1 MKKSILFLTFMLALT
16 ACNVSHDKFVVHETT
31 PLYAEPDESSQIVGE
46 QKYSDQEP
54 VIAKQVNSDRT
65 FALVK
70 RIKQDEVEV
79 EYWLPLT
86 DINAVAPAGT
96 TDKDEVTDMFVVV
109 PAKLTF
115 YARPVADKKK
125 ACFRLSKGDTIRAVG
140 RHEGW
145 LHAEIVQYSHKGKG
159 KNEKDERTT
168 AYGWVEET
176 PANLEALG
184 QITQRAYD
192 RRALAK
198 VNPKKAARLTYMED
212 MSSGKG
218 LLKHKWMGK
227 LWPAC
232 RILIAVSALLA
243 LIWNILVFF
252 KITERADCD
261 HELLPICFVILA
273 VSIFAEYPHWYMGI
287 VLPIACLMALYPL
300 LLTKAAKAFQWT
312 YWLVS
317 GGLSGAYLVAD
328 FAANNYSGMSW
339 LGHLICFFF
348 WGIVIYTVLAGIGS
362 RCNDHVCPHCAFYG
376 LHVYEGTYETSS
388 DARLEE
394 NGYTDEYSHT
404 EYRNGTRINYYDRN
418 YHFRWVRDITKHVH
432 YSCRQCGADFSTHS
446 TRTVSA

>member
-1 MKKSILFLTFMLALT
+1 MKKSFLFLTCMMALA
-16 ACNVSHDKFVVHETT
+16 ACSVGHDKFVVHETT

-46 QKYSDQEP
+46 QKYSDKEP
-54 VIAKQVNSDRT
+54 VVAKQVNSDRT

-70 RIKQDEVEV
+70 RIKQDEVQV

-96 TDKDEVTDMFVVV
+96 TDKDEVSDILVVV
-109 PAKLTF
+109 PNKLTF
-115 YARPVADKKK
+115 YARPAEDKKK
-125 ACFRLSKGDTIRAVG
+125 AIFRLAKGDTIRAVG
-140 RHEGW
+140 RHDGW
-145 LHAEIVQYSHKGKG
+145 VHAEVVQYSHTKKKGK
-159 KNEKDERTT
+159 EVDERV
-168 AYGWVEET
+168 AVYGWVEET

-198 VNPKKAARLTYMED
+198 VNPKKAARLTRMED

-218 LLKHKWMGK
+218 LLDHKWMGE

-232 RILIAVSALLA
+232 RILIGVSALLS
-243 LIWNILVFF
+243 LIWMILVFF
-252 KITERADCD
+252 KVTERADCD
-261 HELLPICFVILA
+261 HTLLPVCFVIL
-273 VSIFAEYPHWYMGI
+273 VPSIFVQYPHWYMAM

-312 YWLVS
+312 YWLVA
-317 GGLSGAYLVAD
+317 GGLTGVYLLAD
-328 FAANNYSGMSW
+328 FAANDYSGISW
-339 LGHLICFFF
+339 LWHLVCFFV
-348 WGIVIYTVLAGIGS
+348 WGTMVYTILVELGS
-362 RCNDHVCPHCAFYG
+362 RCNDHVCPQCAFYG
-376 LHVYEGTYETSS
+376 LHIYEGTYETSS
-388 DARLEE
+388 DARLQE

-404 EYRNGTRINYYDRN
+404 EYRNGTRVNYYDRK

-432 YSCRQCGADFSTHS
+432 YSCRQCGADFSTHT